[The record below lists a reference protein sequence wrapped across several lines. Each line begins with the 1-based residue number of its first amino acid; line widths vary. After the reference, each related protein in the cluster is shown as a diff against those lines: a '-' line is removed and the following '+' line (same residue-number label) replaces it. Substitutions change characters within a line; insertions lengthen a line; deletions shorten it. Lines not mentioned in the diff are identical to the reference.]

1 MFVTLAILGVFFLAF
16 MLYPGSSNFKS
27 VYFFQE
33 KNANQTK
40 INQQNKNKRT
50 KNNNGNNFSRTKTS
64 KRGKIVYFAFLKKI

>member
-50 KNNNGNNFSRTKTS
+50 KNN
-64 KRGKIVYFAFLKKI
+64 KRQ